1 MILDTLADAAR
12 ERTRARQEKI
22 SFAKMRHLAESL
34 PQKRAGCF
42 QKALQ
47 APGLHII
54 AEVKKASP
62 SKGLIAP
69 FFPYETIA
77 ETYEKSGASAISV
90 LTEPTRFLGKDAYLE
105 AIRRRVKV
113 PILRKDFTVDPY
125 MVYEARCLGAD
136 AVLLIAALLSDREL
150 SEYRQMAESLG
161 MDALVEAHDER
172 EVTRALKSGAKI
184 LGVNNRN
191 LKDFTVD
198 VGNSLRL
205 RPLVPPEIPFIAES
219 GIHDGAA
226 VKLLAEHGVSG
237 VLIGELLMR
246 SPSIEAK
253 MKELLEAAS

>member
-1 MILDTLADAAR
+1 M
-12 ERTRARQEKI
+12 
-22 SFAKMRHLAESL
+22 
-34 PQKRAGCF
+34 
-42 QKALQ
+42 
-47 APGLHII
+47 
-54 AEVKKASP
+54 
-62 SKGLIAP
+62 
-69 FFPYETIA
+69 
-77 ETYEKSGASAISV
+77 
-90 LTEPTRFLGKDAYLE
+90 GKDAYLE

-198 VGNSLRL
+198 GETVFVCGPLFHRKSLSSRKAGSMMERLLSSLQSMVSAVFSLGNS
-205 RPLVPPEIPFIAES
+205 S
-219 GIHDGAA
+219 
-226 VKLLAEHGVSG
+226 
-237 VLIGELLMR
+237 
-246 SPSIEAK
+246 
-253 MKELLEAAS
+253 

>member
-1 MILDTLADAAR
+1 MIPLL
-12 ERTRARQEKI
+12 TRPGNGRGRVKRKSA
-22 SFAKMRHLAESL
+22 L
-34 PQKRAGCF
+34 PRCVIWQNPFPKKRAGCF

-184 LGVNNRN
+184 LGVN
-191 LKDFTVD
+191 K
-198 VGNSLRL
+198 
-205 RPLVPPEIPFIAES
+205 PES
-219 GIHDGAA
+219 
-226 VKLLAEHGVSG
+226 
-237 VLIGELLMR
+237 
-246 SPSIEAK
+246 
-253 MKELLEAAS
+253 